1 MNLSNPSGI
10 SEAQS
15 LYEILEVR
23 PDASPAEIRSA
34 YLRAKASFQRDSLA
48 LYSLMGEEDAQK
60 MLRQIEE
67 AFLVLSNPDRKR
79 LYDQSN
85 LRAASMPSAFGEP
98 ESLSSS
104 NSVISIDRIPPMSQG
119 ISSEELL
126 IPPSTDFSG
135 ALASEAHQPTPD
147 AVRPATSAMATPA
160 AAPTPISKPAPTPVA
175 PVTNG
180 QELREVRERKNVSI
194 DYLVEITRIRK
205 TYIQALESENFEVL
219 PASVYIRGFLK
230 QIARELHIPAE
241 PLTTLYLQ
249 RHTAWRDARELS
261 NSKK

>member
-1 MNLSNPSGI
+1 MNLSDPSGI

-48 LYSLMGEEDAQK
+48 LYSLMGEEDAQR

-85 LRAASMPSAFGEP
+85 LRAASMPSAFGEA
-98 ESLSSS
+98 ETLTSAS
-104 NSVISIDRIPPMSQG
+104 SVISIDRVPPMSQG
-119 ISSEELL
+119 VSSEELL
-126 IPPSTDFSG
+126 IPPSTDFG
-135 ALASEAHQPTPD
+135 GTLASESLAPPPQNPPTP
-147 AVRPATSAMATPA
+147 V
-160 AAPTPISKPAPTPVA
+160 PTFTKTAPTPVA

-180 QELREVRERKNVSI
+180 AELREVRERKNVSI

-205 TYIQALESENFEVL
+205 TYIQALETESFDAL
-219 PASVYIRGFLK
+219 PAAVYIRGFLK

-249 RHTAWRDARELS
+249 RHAAWRDARELS

>member
-1 MNLSNPSGI
+1 MNFSDPSGI
-10 SEAQS
+10 SEAQT

-23 PDASPAEIRSA
+23 TDASSSEIRAA

-48 LYSLMGEEDAQK
+48 LYSLMGEEDAQR

-67 AFLVLSNPDRKR
+67 AFLILSNPDRKR

-85 LRAASMPSAFGEP
+85 LRSGSAPSAFGEP
-98 ESLSSS
+98 SGLSASS
-104 NSVISIDRIPPMSQG
+104 IVSIDRVPPMSSAE
-119 ISSEELL
+119 SSEDLL
-126 IPPSTDFSG
+126 IPPSTDFNAPPAPELTAPPSAFSPAPIQSSPLG
-135 ALASEAHQPTPD
+135 AGT
-147 AVRPATSAMATPA
+147 VT
-160 AAPTPISKPAPTPVA
+160 KPAPNPVA

-205 TYIQALESENFEVL
+205 TYIQAIESENFEVL

-249 RHTAWRDARELS
+249 RHAAWRDARELS

>member
-1 MNLSNPSGI
+1 MNLSDPSGI

-48 LYSLMGEEDAQK
+48 LYSLMGEDDAQR

-85 LRAASMPSAFGEP
+85 LRTASMPSAFGDQET
-98 ESLSSS
+98 L
-104 NSVISIDRIPPMSQG
+104 NSKSFLISIDRVPPMSQG
-119 ISSEELL
+119 VSSEELL
-126 IPPSTDFSG
+126 IPPSTDFG
-135 ALASEAHQPTPD
+135 GTLASEA
-147 AVRPATSAMATPA
+147 PAPPPLQNPPA
-160 AAPTPISKPAPTPVA
+160 PPPAQVTTKTAPTPVA

-180 QELREVRERKNVSI
+180 AELREVRERKNVSI

-205 TYIQALESENFEVL
+205 TYIQALETESFDVL
-219 PASVYIRGFLK
+219 PAAVYIRGFLK